1 MKLSKKGLG
10 QTATGQIVNLLAN
23 DVSRFD
29 MIAALFHVMWASIL
43 VFIIISYLLYRQIGN
58 SAWYGIAFVLLV
70 CTLQCKLV

>member
-29 MIAALFHVMWASIL
+29 MIAGLFHVMWASIL
-43 VFIIISYLLYRQIGN
+43 VFIIISFLLYRQIGN
-58 SAWYGIAFVLLV
+58 SAFYGIVFVLFV
-70 CTLQCKLV
+70 CTLQCK